1 MCWCLVVRLS
11 PRGRESEGSI
21 VGDCHALSRL
31 LLGLALC
38 MLTACVL
45 PQSTDSPVHTFV
57 LTMEEPDRERGT
69 PFSRV
74 NAQGVLLVGVPQA
87 AAGFEQPRMAFL
99 QRPSEVSY
107 YASHFW
113 VDAPSRML
121 APLLIR
127 SLEQSGT
134 WRVVVPMPSALRADH
149 QLDVSGVVVQ
159 QEFVQRP
166 SHSRVRLRAQLTDV
180 KTQRVVGA
188 RSFDRLEPAPSED
201 AYGGVLAA
209 NRAVSA
215 VLADV
220 NHWIAGCLRE
230 AGKEVC

>member
-1 MCWCLVVRLS
+1 M
-11 PRGRESEGSI
+11 
-21 VGDCHALSRL
+21 GDCHALSRL
-31 LLGLALC
+31 LLGLTLC
-38 MLTACVL
+38 TLTACVL
-45 PQSTDSPVHTFV
+45 SRSTDSPVHTFV

-69 PFSRV
+69 PFSRA

-113 VDAPSRML
+113 VDALPGCWRRYSFDLWSSREPGVWSSPCPRPPCRPST
-121 APLLIR
+121 
-127 SLEQSGT
+127 GC
-134 WRVVVPMPSALRADH
+134 V
-149 QLDVSGVVVQ
+149 GVVVQ

-188 RSFDRLEPAPSED
+188 RSFDRLEPAPQ
-201 AYGGVLAA
+201 
-209 NRAVSA
+209 
-215 VLADV
+215 
-220 NHWIAGCLRE
+220 
-230 AGKEVC
+230 

>member
-1 MCWCLVVRLS
+1 MAGV
-11 PRGRESEGSI
+11 
-21 VGDCHALSRL
+21 
-31 LLGLALC
+31 GLALAVY
-38 MLTACVL
+38 TASACVL
-45 PQSTDSPVHTFV
+45 PRSEDAAVRTFV
-57 LTMEEPDRERGT
+57 LMHEETGRQAT
-69 PFSRV
+69 P
-74 NAQGVLLVGVPQA
+74 AGAPAGIHGVLVVAVPQA
-87 AAGFEQPRMAFL
+87 APGFEQPRIAYL
-99 QRPSEVSY
+99 RQPSEVSY

-215 VLADV
+215 VLAEV